1 MYSTTC
7 IITIKEK
14 STFRAKAKWKS
25 TTGFR
30 FKKRLEN
37 EWAFDTCIETQLLF
51 LPFFTLK

>member
-7 IITIKEK
+7 IITMKEK

-51 LPFFTLK
+51 LPLFTLK